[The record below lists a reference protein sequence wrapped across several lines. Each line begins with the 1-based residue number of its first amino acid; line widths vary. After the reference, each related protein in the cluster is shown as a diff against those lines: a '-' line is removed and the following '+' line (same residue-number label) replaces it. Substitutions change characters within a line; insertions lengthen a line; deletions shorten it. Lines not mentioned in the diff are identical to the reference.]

1 MCLYLQE
8 RRSLLIPGG
17 FYDKLA
23 SLGRQL
29 RLIRT
34 FSTLATV
41 EVSKGHSKGI
51 AFFSDEL
58 SSHPRTSMHSCN
70 ASAEKKS
77 ELGSQAR
84 QGEFIRGKR
93 GGDWPLRRISI
104 LPFWWSLSYSPPMK
118 NSLKGW
124 LRSQRSGIWCS
135 CSFEKI
141 GAGEINRVHLGNL
154 VSLTDHCDFILGFHG
169 RYNKPSYQRDP
180 MWTLSIPTPQIWEG

>member
-70 ASAEKKS
+70 ASAEKKRVS
-77 ELGSQAR
+77 RAAR
-84 QGEFIRGKR
+84 HDK
-93 GGDWPLRRISI
+93 
-104 LPFWWSLSYSPPMK
+104 
-118 NSLKGW
+118 
-124 LRSQRSGIWCS
+124 
-135 CSFEKI
+135 
-141 GAGEINRVHLGNL
+141 GNL
-154 VSLTDHCDFILGFHG
+154 L
-169 RYNKPSYQRDP
+169 
-180 MWTLSIPTPQIWEG
+180 EGKEGVTGS